1 VGKFGRVK
9 LRSCPF
15 SSFELAQLALD
26 TRDNREN
33 YYLGNRSELCR
44 DQGCDALF
52 FFTLAYLSKLSRFA
66 VKWPYYI
73 SVLSPNGLPRDFWEH
88 LTAKLFTGP
97 LPSNALIGLNIKP
110 PTYYLDPC
118 KE

>member
-52 FFTLAYLSKLSRFA
+52 FFTLAIFEQEIFRSGHVILMASFWLDEGKSSRA
-66 VKWPYYI
+66 
-73 SVLSPNGLPRDFWEH
+73 
-88 LTAKLFTGP
+88 
-97 LPSNALIGLNIKP
+97 IGVNFFRRWIL
-110 PTYYLDPC
+110 C
-118 KE
+118 S